1 MSGFSTAVVVS
12 VVVTAVEGSR
22 VDEDFVVV
30 RESGGGVVVNEVGV
44 EGVSSESESL
54 EGSSGRV
61 P

>member
-1 MSGFSTAVVVS
+1 MSGFSTTAEADVESLREVVGSS
-12 VVVTAVEGSR
+12 VGGL
-22 VDEDFVVV
+22 V
-30 RESGGGVVVNEVGV
+30 RESGGGVVVREVGV

>member
-1 MSGFSTAVVVS
+1 MSGFSIAPEEAGSFVVV
-12 VVVTAVEGSR
+12 VMEVSR
-22 VDEDFVVV
+22 LGLVV
-30 RESGGGVVVNEVGV
+30 RESGGGVAVREVGV